1 MKEQCKTFEELIIQ
15 AGNFLRS
22 KLSHAENTVKLHLQA
37 WRRIK
42 RYMDSQ
48 QIDHFDL
55 AFGKDYLL
63 KKIGDKEFKT
73 LSKREKQLVRFVNV
87 LCEFDETGHIQ
98 PVKKQIVFEGSIGL
112 LMTEYLSYK
121 MTLRLKENTIDCHRQ
136 CLYRFLSYLNK
147 NGITSSKAIN
157 HLHILN
163 YVKGM
168 DVRRVGLTRMI
179 IQNLRG
185 FLQYLY
191 EQNYT
196 DVDTSVV
203 IPKYNRRKVPQLPS
217 TYSPTEIDKLIVSI
231 NRATAHGKRD
241 YAIVLIAARLGL
253 RASDIANLKFE
264 NILWEQCT
272 IELNQYKTERKI
284 ALPLLPEVGDAI
296 IDYMKYGRPESNE
309 ACVFLLARNPYTRL
323 YAHSL
328 SGIVH
333 SYFLK
338 AGINIEKRKHGAHAL
353 RHSLASRLLEQET
366 ALPVI
371 SEVLGHEHT
380 SSTEYYLRIDLKSM
394 RQCALDVPSV
404 SSLFYNQK
412 GGIFYA

>member
-1 MKEQCKTFEELIIQ
+1 MKEQCKTFEELIFQ
-15 AGNFLRS
+15 AADFLRS

-37 WRRIK
+37 WRKIK
-42 RYMDSQ
+42 QYMDSQ
-48 QIDHFDL
+48 QFDHFDL
-55 AFGKDYLL
+55 AVGKDYLL
-63 KKIGDKEFKT
+63 KKIGNREFKA

-87 LCEFDETGHIQ
+87 LCEFDETGYVK

-121 MTLRLKENTIDCHRQ
+121 MTLRLKDNTIDCHRK
-136 CLYRFLSYLNK
+136 CLYRFLLYLNK
-147 NGITSSKAIN
+147 NGITYSKAIN

-163 YVKGM
+163 YIKGM
-168 DVRRVGLTRMI
+168 DVNRVGLTRMI

-191 EQNYT
+191 EQNCT
-196 DVDTSVV
+196 DVDTSLI
-203 IPKYNRRKVPQLPS
+203 IPKFNRRKALQLPS
-217 TYSPTEIDKLIVSI
+217 TYSPSEIEKLITSI
-231 NRATAHGKRD
+231 NRATAQGKRD

-253 RASDIANLKFE
+253 RASDIANLKFA
-264 NILWEQCT
+264 NLLWEQCT
-272 IELNQYKTERKI
+272 IELNQYKTGRKI
-284 ALPLLPEVGDAI
+284 ELPLLPEVGDAL
-296 IDYMKYGRPESNE
+296 IDYMKYGRPISNE

-353 RHSLASRLLEQET
+353 RHSLASILLEQGT